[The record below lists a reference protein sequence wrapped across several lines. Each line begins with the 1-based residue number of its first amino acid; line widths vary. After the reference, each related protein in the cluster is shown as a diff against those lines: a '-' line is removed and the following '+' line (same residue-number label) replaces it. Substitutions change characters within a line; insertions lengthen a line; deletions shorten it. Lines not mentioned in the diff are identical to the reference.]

1 MRLSVEVIDETT
13 NRRIIYDNIEQIKV
27 LEHGIKLIDTDFY
40 PIYIEKNDFTK
51 IIIGHEY
58 I

>member
-1 MRLSVEVIDETT
+1 MKLSVEVIDEIT
-13 NRRIIYDNIEQIKV
+13 NRIIVYDNIEQIKV
-27 LEHGIKLIDTDFY
+27 LEHGIKLIDIDFY

-51 IIIGHEY
+51 IIIEHEY

>member
-1 MRLSVEVIDETT
+1 MKLSVEVIDEIT
-13 NRRIIYDNIEQIKV
+13 NRTIVYDNIEQIKV
-27 LEHGIKLIDTDFY
+27 LERGIKLIDTDFY

-51 IIIGHEY
+51 IIIEHEY